1 VPYSFWRPK
10 LTPEEL
16 ERFRYLCGRIA
27 EEKDPKI
34 FDELCR
40 ELNQLIEIK
49 EEPTQ
54 AEDDRGSQTL

>member
-1 VPYSFWRPK
+1 